1 MSNDRSNL
9 TPQPPLQNGE
19 DKSERSEQA
28 VRSSSIAVARA
39 LLEIGA
45 VGFSLTQPVTF
56 KSGMLAPMYID
67 NRRLPYHPAQW
78 AQVIEAFAARLKDGA
93 IPCDVIA
100 GVAVGGVPHS
110 AALGYVTRI
119 PSVFIRK
126 EAKEHGLGKRVEG
139 GAVEGK
145 RVVLVEDMVTTGGS
159 ALSAVAALR
168 EEGAQVADMLAI
180 ISYDFREAEA
190 AMFGAKMALHTLTS
204 VPVVLDEARAQGIL
218 NDATYERV
226 QAWYR
231 DPYGWG
237 A

>member
-1 MSNDRSNL
+1 MDDSL
-9 TPQPPLQNGE
+9 
-19 DKSERSEQA
+19 K
-28 VRSSSIAVARA
+28 VARA
-39 LLEIGA
+39 LLAIGA
-45 VGFSLTQPVTF
+45 VGFSLMQPVTF
-56 KSGMLAPMYID
+56 KSGMRSPMYID
-67 NRRLPYHPAQW
+67 NRRLPYHPTQW

-93 IPCDVIA
+93 LPCDVIA

-110 AALGYVTRI
+110 AALGYVARI

-159 ALSAVAALR
+159 SLSAVEALR
-168 EEGAQVADMLAI
+168 EEGAIVTDMLAI
-180 ISYDFREAEA
+180 ISYDFHEAEA
-190 AMFGAKMALHTLTS
+190 AMFGAKVTLHTLTS
-204 VPVVLDEARAQGIL
+204 VPVVLEEAHAQGIL
-218 NDATYERV
+218 GSATLAQV
-226 QAWYR
+226 QAWYK

>member
-1 MSNDRSNL
+1 MDNSL
-9 TPQPPLQNGE
+9 
-19 DKSERSEQA
+19 K
-28 VRSSSIAVARA
+28 VARA

-45 VGFSLTQPVTF
+45 VGFSLMQPVTF
-56 KSGMLAPMYID
+56 KSGMLSPMYID

-93 IPCDVIA
+93 IACDVIA

-110 AALGYVTRI
+110 AALGYVSRI
-119 PSVFIRK
+119 PSLFIRK

-159 ALSAVAALR
+159 SLSAVAALR
-168 EEGAQVADMLAI
+168 EEGAIVTDMLAI
-180 ISYDFREAEA
+180 IGYDFREAQA
-190 AMFGAKMALHTLTS
+190 AMHGAQITLHTLTS
-204 VPVVLDEARAQGIL
+204 VPIVLEEARTQGIL
-218 NDATYERV
+218 NDATFGRV
-226 QAWYR
+226 QAWYK

-237 A
+237 S